1 MVLDLLQPDH
11 PQLTPVS
18 PRLATARRVSSALFF
33 AIPAITGAVLAALVQ
48 PAFWALTGSA
58 VAAWAVSFW
67 VIGRRVS
74 AHRYLE
80 DRADIIVAR
89 GRWWRQV
96 TVVPYGRIQFV
107 DLDEGPLL
115 RLFGL
120 ARLQLNTASATSDA
134 AIDGIPRAAAQELRE
149 RLSER
154 AREAMAGL

>member
-11 PQLTPVS
+11 PQLTQVS
-18 PRLATARRVSSALFF
+18 PRLATARRIGSALFF
-33 AIPAITGAVLAALVQ
+33 VAPAIAGLVLAVLVH
-48 PAFWALTGSA
+48 PAFWALTAAAAAGWA
-58 VAAWAVSFW
+58 VAFW

-80 DRADIIVAR
+80 DRDDIIVAR

-134 AIDGIPRAAAQELRE
+134 AIDGIPRADAQALRE
-149 RLSER
+149 RISER

>member
-1 MVLDLLQPDH
+1 MVLDLLLPDN
-11 PQLTPVS
+11 PRLTPVS
-18 PRLATARRVSSALFF
+18 PRLATARRLSAGVFF
-33 AIPAITGAVLAALVQ
+33 AIVAVAGAVLGAVLH
-48 PAFWALTGSA
+48 PGFWALTAAAVLGWA
-58 VAAWAVSFW
+58 VAFW

-80 DRADIIVAR
+80 DRSDIIVAR

-120 ARLQLNTASATSDA
+120 ATLKLNTASATSDA

-149 RLSER
+149 RLSAR
-154 AREAMAGL
+154 AREEMAGL